1 MNLPSPPDLDNVA
14 VILAGLSPKPSDEF
28 VEEVKGYL
36 QRHYVM
42 LETVRRATP
51 SGLRKEMKRLVA
63 LSKRPGGQLL
73 DIAGADCS
81 AAALRML
88 TFTCE
93 DGEPLRATAKRCLE
107 LLGTH
112 PRGPQGLQ
120 RYDSFLIFQ
129 LTRAFKEQGI
139 EAPASFD
146 VPANTIL
153 NPNTEVV
160 FKLLRLIWPHV
171 SEEGFRKRWFYKD
184 DVVE

>member
-1 MNLPSPPDLDNVA
+1 MNLPLKPDLDKVA
-14 VILAGLSPKPSDEF
+14 DILAGLSPKPPDDL
-28 VEEVKGYL
+28 VEEVKGHL
-36 QRHYVM
+36 HRHHVL
-42 LETVRRATP
+42 LETTRRATP
-51 SGLRKEMKRLVA
+51 SGLRKEMKKIMA
-63 LSKRPGGQLL
+63 LTERPGGQLL
-73 DIAGADCS
+73 DIAGVDCS
-81 AAALRML
+81 AVALRML

-129 LTRAFKEQGI
+129 LTRALKEQGI

-146 VPANTIL
+146 VQANTIL
-153 NPNTEVV
+153 NPNTEAI

-171 SEEGFRKRWFYKD
+171 SEEGFRKRWFYKN
-184 DVVE
+184 DVVQ